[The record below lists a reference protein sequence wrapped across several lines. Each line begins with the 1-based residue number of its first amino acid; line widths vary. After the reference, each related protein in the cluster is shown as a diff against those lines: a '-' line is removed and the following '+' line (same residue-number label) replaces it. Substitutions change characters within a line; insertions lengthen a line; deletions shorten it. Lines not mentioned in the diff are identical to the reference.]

1 MIPVLLLVVLI
12 SVFNKTIGLFAKEKI
27 INFLW
32 SIYLWIAPS
41 STAKSLKTAR
51 RRAEQ
56 VREER
61 SNTSAKEEFARW
73 AKLDRE
79 LLKLQSEIDQYQ
91 KQLGAA
97 KYSFGTIVKIA
108 LFLLT
113 TGSKVLLRIRYRKTP
128 VFWLPA
134 AGNGPLVLPYYVLW
148 LLSFTSA
155 PIGSVSVGIWL
166 FIVDNSVST
175 IFSIFK
181 SIREIMQL
189 PQPVKAPG
197 KTQ

>member
-1 MIPVLLLVVLI
+1 M
-12 SVFNKTIGLFAKEKI
+12 
-27 INFLW
+27 
-32 SIYLWIAPS
+32 
-41 STAKSLKTAR
+41 
-51 RRAEQ
+51 

-79 LLKLQSEIDQYQ
+79 LLKLQSEIDQHQ
-91 KQLGAA
+91 KQLNSA
-97 KYSFGTIVKIA
+97 KYSFGTAVKIA

-113 TGSKVLLRIRYRKTP
+113 TGSKFLLRIRYRKTP

-134 AGNGPLVLPYYVLW
+134 ASNGPLVLPYYVLW

-175 IFSIFK
+175 IFNIFRSI
-181 SIREIMQL
+181 IEIAQL
-189 PQPVKAPG
+189 PPTNSVHAKVQ
-197 KTQ
+197 